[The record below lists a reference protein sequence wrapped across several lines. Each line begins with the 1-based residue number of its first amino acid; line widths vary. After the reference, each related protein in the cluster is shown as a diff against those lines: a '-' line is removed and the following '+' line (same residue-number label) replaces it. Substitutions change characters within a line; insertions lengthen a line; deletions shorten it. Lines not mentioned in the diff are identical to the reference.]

1 MEIKITKL
9 KEKNIKTI
17 AEIASASFSGLKD
30 IKKAKKWIY
39 CNFKAFPRFQ
49 YFVAKSKNK
58 ILGYILWTEKGGFRE
73 KSVWEL
79 EQIAIEEKFRGQGIG
94 KKLIKDSLSEIK
106 KYLKK
111 RKSVL
116 ELIEVTTGTGNK
128 AQKLYKEVLG
138 AEVEA
143 IIKDFFRGD
152 EAIMIARNIKK

>member
-9 KEKNIKTI
+9 KEKNIKII

-39 CNFKAFPRFQ
+39 CNFRAFPRFQ

-58 ILGYILWTEKGGFRE
+58 ILGYILWMEKGGFRE

-79 EQIAIEEKFRGQGIG
+79 EQIAIREKFRDQGIG
-94 KKLIKDSLSEIK
+94 KKLVRDSLLEIR

-116 ELIEVTTGTGNK
+116 KLIEVTTGTENR
-128 AQKLYKEVLG
+128 AQRIYKEVLD

-143 IIKDFFRGD
+143 IIKDFFQGD
-152 EAIMIARNIKK
+152 EVIMIARNIKR